1 MADLGSYRYGAISDD
16 TLNIMANSDEPTI
29 RKQAQA
35 IIDAAEKQKQ
45 QTGFFQKLGN
55 FLSNTLSMS
64 KAGAAQPDDLDMFAS
79 LRSNQISSFD
89 RPNMSDIAGITNTPQ
104 ASLFTSD
111 QAALLGDT
119 DDAGLEEEYYEQFP
133 ETGTIRSGIQSLFN
147 KVRGSKIA
155 QAFLG
160 TINPIFGGIAGL
172 AGGFPGIRGGV
183 GLRGDTTLDT
193 FRRSTTLADFA
204 QRMRDKRARED
215 AARRGSI
222 KDLQSRIDRG
232 DFDGTTTD
240 TDIPDRGRGNI
251 GTRNGGSTSA
261 STATEGSF

>member
-1 MADLGSYRYGAISDD
+1 MDLNLGGYRMGGISDK
-16 TLNIMANSDEPTI
+16 TLNVMANSDDPTL
-29 RKQAQA
+29 RAQAQA
-35 IIDAAEKQKQ
+35 IVDASKKQ
-45 QTGFFQKLGN
+45 QQQLGFFQKLGN
-55 FLSNTLSMS
+55 FLGNKFGMS
-64 KAGAAQPDDLDMFAS
+64 KAGAAEPDDFDMFAS

-89 RPNMSDIAGITNTPQ
+89 RPNISDIAGITNTPQ

-147 KVRGSKIA
+147 KVRGSRIA

-232 DFDGTTTD
+232 DFDGNGNTD
-240 TDIPDRGRGNI
+240 TGPKDTSGAS
-251 GTRNGGSTSA
+251 GGA
-261 STATEGSF
+261 PGGGADAANY